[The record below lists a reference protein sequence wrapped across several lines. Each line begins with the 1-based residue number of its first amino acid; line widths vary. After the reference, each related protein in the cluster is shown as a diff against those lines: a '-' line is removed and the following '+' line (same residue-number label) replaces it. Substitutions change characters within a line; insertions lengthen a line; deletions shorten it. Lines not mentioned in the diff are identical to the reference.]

1 MFHYNAVLQVC
12 VYVCVFWARL
22 VKRVPADGRWDGIAV
37 ELQGTVFSSILW
49 FSLFSCVC
57 DGSFYHRLNLLSNL
71 HCSFL
76 FRVTF
81 QTAFSRKVV
90 VVVCIAVIIRR
101 RKQSEPKLTEI
112 PNSGWRI
119 PESSKFHCF
128 TFEVMFRDA
137 GTSLRNSLRPIWAI
151 SSESRRVWDDV
162 VFRFVHNNF

>member
-1 MFHYNAVLQVC
+1 MCLCVC
-12 VYVCVFWARL
+12 VWARL

-71 HCSFL
+71 HCSF
-76 FRVTF
+76 
-81 QTAFSRKVV
+81 FSSNCVLSQGGG
-90 VVVCIAVIIRR
+90 VCKAVIIRR

-119 PESSKFHCF
+119 PESSKFHRF

-151 SSESRRVWDDV
+151 SSKSRRVWGTTS
-162 VFRFVHNNF
+162 FFVLYTTISR